1 MTIEEMRRLPLSV
14 FLQRLGCNPVWQKRN
29 DLWYNA
35 PYREEK
41 TPSFKV
47 NTDRNIWFDFGS
59 GRGGDIFT
67 LAGELI
73 RSTDFLAQARYIS
86 DTAAGVCVP
95 VGLPSPVREKVS
107 EPAFREVEEKALA
120 YDVLKGYLSER
131 GIPPDV
137 AVRHCRQV
145 SYRVH
150 GKPYFAIGFPNV
162 AGGWELR
169 SRQFKG
175 CIPPKDI
182 SLVSWQQSPTGACD
196 VFEGFFDFLSAVT
209 LGLSKGN
216 DAVVLNSVGNLAR
229 AFRHLDGYA
238 KINCYLDNDEAG
250 RRTFEALRVRYKE
263 RAVDCSGVY
272 AGSKDLNEHLQMK
285 LSEKVTNNKSVK
297 NRL

>member
-1 MTIEEMRRLPLSV
+1 MTIEEMRRLSLSV

-47 NTDRNIWFDFGS
+47 NTDRNIWFDFGL

-86 DTAAGVCVP
+86 DTASGVSVP
-95 VGLPSPVREKVS
+95 VGLPSPVREKES
-107 EPAFREVEEKALA
+107 EPAFQQVEEKALA

-169 SRQFKG
+169 SRQFKR

-182 SLVSWQQSPTGACD
+182 SLVSRQQSPTGACD
-196 VFEGFFDFLSAVT
+196 VFEGFFDFLSAAT

-250 RRTFEALRVRYKE
+250 RRTFEALRTRYKD
-263 RAVDCSGVY
+263 RAVDCSGIY
-272 AGSKDLNEHLQMK
+272 AGNKDLNEHLQTK
-285 LSEKVTNNKSVK
+285 LSEKVTNNKSIR

>member
-47 NTDRNIWFDFGS
+47 NTDRNIWFDFGL

-86 DTAAGVCVP
+86 DTAAGVSVP
-95 VGLPSPVREKVS
+95 LDLPPPVREKVS
-107 EPAFREVEEKALA
+107 EPAFRQVEEKALA

-182 SLVSWQQSPTGACD
+182 SLVSRQQSPTEACD
-196 VFEGFFDFLSAVT
+196 VFEGFCDFLSAVT
-209 LGLSKGN
+209 LGLSKRN

-229 AFRHLDGYA
+229 AFRHLDGYG

-250 RRTFEALRVRYKE
+250 RRTFEALRARYKE